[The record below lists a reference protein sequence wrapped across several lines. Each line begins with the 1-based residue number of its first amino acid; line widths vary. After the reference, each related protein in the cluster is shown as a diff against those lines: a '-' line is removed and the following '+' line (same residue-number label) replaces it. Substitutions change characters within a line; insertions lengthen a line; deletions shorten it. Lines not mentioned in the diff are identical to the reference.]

1 MKTNALQKLILVLF
15 FFVAC
20 NLKTKNKIVVSDV
33 TYENIASTDSFVEP
47 PPPPVLHFS
56 QSLTLQDCFVKIC
69 QHEQPNPFDTT
80 YRLGLYKI
88 SNSYVIFFIAS
99 NAYQKNAKEWVTKKG
114 SDYLDKYYPVTLKEE
129 KDSGWEYKIEEIRSA
144 LKEFSRTETFKTS
157 SLAKVKSLKVIFD
170 DAQVLLIK

>member
-1 MKTNALQKLILVLF
+1 MKTNSLQKLIIAVF

-20 NLKTKNKIVVSDV
+20 NLKTKTKIVVSEV
-33 TYENIASTDSFVEP
+33 TYEDIASTDSFVEP

-88 SNSYVIFFIAS
+88 FNSYVIFFIESKAF
-99 NAYQKNAKEWVTKKG
+99 QKNAKEWVTKKG

-129 KDSGWEYKIEEIRSA
+129 IDSNWEFKIEKIRSA
-144 LKEFSRTETFKTS
+144 LKEFSKTETFKAS
-157 SLAKVKSLKVIFD
+157 SLAKAKSIKVIFD
-170 DAQVLLIK
+170 DAQVLPLK